1 MQRPRSKG
9 QLEQAREMLGR
20 AMVDAAARGRTTR
33 VKSVLRVL
41 AGWDGCQTWLT
52 LAFCAAAREEKAE
65 AVRVLIAA
73 GADVHWDRDIT
84 LRWAVRLGHYDIA
97 EIILA
102 HIFAAEKWT
111 GRSRGEI
118 EGAALSLYERIK
130 AGDALQDGLGARVLE
145 KARVIIVD
153 HSMTCWERVRPAGPE
168 IVIVGPAKG
177 KPV

>member
-1 MQRPRSKG
+1 
-9 QLEQAREMLGR
+9 
-20 AMVDAAARGRTTR
+20 MVDAAARGRTTR
-33 VKSVLRVL
+33 VKSVFRVL
-41 AGWDGCQTWLT
+41 AGWDDRQTWLT

-84 LRWAVRLGHYDIA
+84 LQWAVRFGHDDIA

-102 HIFAAEKWT
+102 HIFAAEKWM
-111 GRSRGEI
+111 GKSRADI
-118 EGAALSLYERIK
+118 EGEAWSLYKKIK
-130 AGDALQDGLGARVLE
+130 AGDALHDALEPRVLE